1 MNFIQIRSFDNYIKA
16 NIQLSMLQDEGIN
29 CYLKDE
35 YTVTIDPLLN
45 PAIGGIK
52 LMIYE
57 LQAERAESILE
68 DADEQYLKSIP
79 CPDCGHHALK
89 KIVQIRKAQ
98 NMWQRLSFIFL
109 TGSNEEVKKYY
120 ICSSCNSVFD
130 EIPVEE

>member
-68 DADEQYLKSIP
+68 NADEQYLQSIP
-79 CPDCGHHALK
+79 CPDCGRHTLK
-89 KIVQIRKAQ
+89 KIVQVKKAQ

-130 EIPVEE
+130 EIPIEE